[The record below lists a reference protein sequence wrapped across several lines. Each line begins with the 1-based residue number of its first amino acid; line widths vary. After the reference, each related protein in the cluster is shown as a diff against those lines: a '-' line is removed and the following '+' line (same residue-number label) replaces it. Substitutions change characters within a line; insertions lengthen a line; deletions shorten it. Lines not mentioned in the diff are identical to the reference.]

1 MFFLR
6 VPLFKTQNVALDK
19 STFCPVDRN
28 SENGHKNMPDKKL
41 MVCSYSRLNFHIFM
55 KSFRGN
61 YFFFNLDIVENSNR
75 RNKFQFFAA

>member
-28 SENGHKNMPDKKL
+28 SENGHKNMPSKKL
-41 MVCSYSRLNFHIFM
+41 TVYSYSKSNYHISEN
-55 KSFRGN
+55 SFRRN
-61 YFFFNLDIVENSNR
+61 YSFLNLEIVENSKSCR
-75 RNKFQFFAA
+75 KFQFFT